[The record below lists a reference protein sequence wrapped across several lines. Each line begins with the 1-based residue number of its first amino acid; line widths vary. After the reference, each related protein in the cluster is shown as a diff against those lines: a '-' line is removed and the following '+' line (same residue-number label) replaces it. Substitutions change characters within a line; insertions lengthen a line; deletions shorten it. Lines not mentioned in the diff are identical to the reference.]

1 MLGYNPA
8 IEVTTGEVAQ
18 YFCDVNSQKLSAI
31 QFGNGKEIKGIGYGV
46 GETTEDEN
54 GYAKQ
59 HRKEL
64 LCSTKLDGGSHNK
77 TTADGK
83 EKACQR
89 TFIKPRLHNGHIG
102 RQDVGLGI
110 GCCKCRDAT
119 GDNVAYKDKEK
130 HVPVALDTNKACC
143 SGIELKLVV
152 DDGKE
157 AEGKQDSTCDTA
169 YTKIDNATERDI
181 ESCKDG

>member
-1 MLGYNPA
+1 MSDFLDYLKTNLLIATANIAKYRHLCASIDFFCFHNLILLGYNPA

-46 GETTEDEN
+46 GETTEDED

-119 GDNVAYKDKEK
+119 GDNVAYKDKENCYRLNPK
-130 HVPVALDTNKACC
+130 
-143 SGIELKLVV
+143 LK
-152 DDGKE
+152 
-157 AEGKQDSTCDTA
+157 
-169 YTKIDNATERDI
+169 RD
-181 ESCKDG
+181 